1 MFGPFAFLAILI
13 KNKEPSKKE
22 KDSLKDGSMIK
33 CPFCAETIKPE
44 AKVCKH
50 CDRDLPPNKNNI
62 VEIHKTEYTSAI
74 IDGDLKKLKEL
85 ISTGGS
91 IDSFKDDLIIT
102 ADVYDRH
109 EVVNYLKSIN

>member
-1 MFGPFAFLAILI
+1 MALSAWIVIWCIFGFLCCITASLKGHNVFLWFLIGFMFGPFAFLAILI

-50 CDRDLPPNKNNI
+50 CD
-62 VEIHKTEYTSAI
+62 
-74 IDGDLKKLKEL
+74 
-85 ISTGGS
+85 
-91 IDSFKDDLIIT
+91 
-102 ADVYDRH
+102 
-109 EVVNYLKSIN
+109 